1 MNRFFALFLCVVMML
16 SIVGCKNNDAD
27 DPTFI
32 KHNILATYCRNNQDG
47 SNNIKINMKSVFNIF
62 NLQSVSYT
70 KSFVSSKM
78 EFLDYKDIIG
88 LWLSTKPSIEFV
100 INDEVRIPYANY
112 GHIYTIEFN
121 DDEWMTVSHIGG
133 YIYIQTYDHK
143 YVSKTPITKSGLE
156 R

>member
-1 MNRFFALFLCVVMML
+1 MML
-16 SIVGCKNNDAD
+16 SIAGCKNNNAD
-27 DPTFI
+27 DQTFI
-32 KHNILATYCRNNQDG
+32 KNNILATSCENNQDE
-47 SNNIKINMKSVFNIF
+47 SNIKINMKSVFNIF

-70 KSFVSSKM
+70 ESFVSSNK

-88 LWLSTKPSIEFV
+88 LWLSVKSPIEFV
-100 INDEVRIPYANY
+100 INDEASIPYANY

-121 DDEWMTVSHIGG
+121 DDELITVSHIDG

-143 YVSKTPITKSGLE
+143 YVSTTTLNDSGLE